1 MQSGQADVGQLL
13 AELESMQSLL
23 REKLQKLGVT
33 SAEGRQLIILTCEP
47 ETAKVLGGCL
57 IDLAG

>member
-1 MQSGQADVGQLL
+1 
-13 AELESMQSLL
+13 MQSLL